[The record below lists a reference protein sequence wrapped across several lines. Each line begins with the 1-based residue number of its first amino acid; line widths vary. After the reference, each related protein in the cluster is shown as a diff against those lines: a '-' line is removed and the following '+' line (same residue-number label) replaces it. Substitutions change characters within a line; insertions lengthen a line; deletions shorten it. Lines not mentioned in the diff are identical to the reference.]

1 MQKFKALS
9 TRFRKAVRF
18 SAAHPTAM
26 EIAMTYKTITA
37 VLSVAEDAEK
47 VTQHALA
54 LAERHGAHLIGV
66 HAETPI
72 VVTIAAPMEFPD
84 PNAIME
90 QQAQAQ
96 AVSRTIQ
103 KTFRTLAQRAGV
115 PHEWRLFTGS
125 AGYSASGVIDSAR
138 ASDLVVA
145 AQLDANGDGPSRADI
160 EDLLYESGRPLCLVS
175 DAVAGPET
183 PERVLVAW
191 NGTRESA
198 RAVFDALPL
207 LKEAREIEIFT
218 VDAHDSASE
227 HAAFSGTEIA
237 SALTR
242 HGLTVSVNSVSSGG
256 DTVAHVINRRV
267 SQTGANLLVM
277 GAFSHSWLR
286 HRLFGGVT
294 SAMMKDLRVP
304 AIMSR

>member
-1 MQKFKALS
+1 
-9 TRFRKAVRF
+9 
-18 SAAHPTAM
+18 
-26 EIAMTYKTITA
+26 MTYKTITA
-37 VLSVAEDAEK
+37 VLSTADDAEK

-54 LAERHGAHLIGV
+54 LAERHGAHVIGV

-96 AVSRTIQ
+96 AVSRSIET
-103 KTFRTLAQRAGV
+103 TFRTLAQRSGV
-115 PHEWRLFTGS
+115 SHEWRLFTGS

-138 ASDLVVA
+138 GSDIVVA
-145 AQLDANGDGPSRADI
+145 VQLDPAGDGPSRADI
-160 EDLLYESGRPLCLVS
+160 EDLLYESGRPLCLIS
-175 DAVAGPET
+175 EAVAGPEA
-183 PERVLVAW
+183 PGRVLIAW

-207 LKEAREIEIFT
+207 LKEASEIEIFT
-218 VDAHDSASE
+218 VDGHDDATQ

-237 SALTR
+237 STLTR
-242 HGLTVSVNSVSSGG
+242 HGLNVTVNSARSNG

-267 SQTGANLLVM
+267 SATGANLLVM

-294 SAMMKDLRVP
+294 SAMLKDLRVP

>member
-1 MQKFKALS
+1 
-9 TRFRKAVRF
+9 
-18 SAAHPTAM
+18 
-26 EIAMTYKTITA
+26 MTYKTITA
-37 VLSVAEDAEK
+37 VLSTADDAEK

-54 LAERHGAHLIGV
+54 LAERHGAHVIGV

-96 AVSRTIQ
+96 AVSRSIE
-103 KTFRTLAQRAGV
+103 KTFRTLAERSGV
-115 PHEWRLFTGS
+115 SHEWRLFTGS
-125 AGYSASGVIDSAR
+125 AGYSASGIIDSAR
-138 ASDLVVA
+138 GSDIVVA
-145 AQLDANGDGPSRADI
+145 VQLDPAGDGPSRADI
-160 EDLLYESGRPLCLVS
+160 EDLLYESGRPLCLIS
-175 DAVAGPET
+175 DAVAGPEA
-183 PERVLVAW
+183 PGRVLIAW

-207 LKEAREIEIFT
+207 LQEAREIEVFT
-218 VDAHDSASE
+218 VDGHDDATQ

-237 SALTR
+237 STLTR
-242 HGLTVSVNSVSSGG
+242 HGLNVTVNSASSNG

-267 SQTGANLLVM
+267 SATGANLLVM

-294 SAMMKDLRVP
+294 SAMLKDLRVP

>member
-1 MQKFKALS
+1 
-9 TRFRKAVRF
+9 
-18 SAAHPTAM
+18 
-26 EIAMTYKTITA
+26 MTYKTITA
-37 VLSVAEDAEK
+37 VLSTADDAEK

-54 LAERHGAHLIGV
+54 LAERHGAHVVGV

-96 AVSRTIQ
+96 AVSRSIEN
-103 KTFRTLAQRAGV
+103 TFRTLAQRSGV
-115 PHEWRLFTGS
+115 SHEWRLFTGS

-138 ASDLVVA
+138 GSDIVVA
-145 AQLDANGDGPSRADI
+145 VQLDPAGDGPSRADI
-160 EDLLYESGRPLCLVS
+160 EDLLYESGRPLCLIS
-175 DAVAGPET
+175 EAVAGPEA
-183 PERVLVAW
+183 PGRVLIAW

-207 LKEAREIEIFT
+207 LKEASEIEIFT
-218 VDAHDSASE
+218 VDGHDDATQY
-227 HAAFSGTEIA
+227 AAFSGTEIA
-237 SALTR
+237 STLTR
-242 HGLTVSVNSVSSGG
+242 HGLNVTVNSARSNG

-267 SQTGANLLVM
+267 SATGANLLVM

-294 SAMMKDLRVP
+294 SAMLKDLRVP

>member
-1 MQKFKALS
+1 
-9 TRFRKAVRF
+9 
-18 SAAHPTAM
+18 
-26 EIAMTYKTITA
+26 MTYKTITA
-37 VLSVAEDAEK
+37 VLSTADDAEK

-54 LAERHGAHLIGV
+54 LAERHGAHVIGV

-96 AVSRTIQ
+96 AVSRSIE
-103 KTFRTLAQRAGV
+103 KTFRTLAERSGV
-115 PHEWRLFTGS
+115 SHEWRLFTGS
-125 AGYSASGVIDSAR
+125 AGYSASGIIDSAR
-138 ASDLVVA
+138 GSDIVVA
-145 AQLDANGDGPSRADI
+145 VQFDPAGDGPSRADI
-160 EDLLYESGRPLCLVS
+160 EDLLYESGRPLCLIS
-175 DAVAGPET
+175 DAVAGPEA
-183 PERVLVAW
+183 PGRVLIAW

-207 LKEAREIEIFT
+207 LQEAREIEVFT
-218 VDAHDSASE
+218 VDGHDDATQ

-237 SALTR
+237 STLTR
-242 HGLTVSVNSVSSGG
+242 HGLNVTVNSASSNG

-267 SQTGANLLVM
+267 SATGANLLVM

-294 SAMMKDLRVP
+294 SAMLKDLRVP

>member
-1 MQKFKALS
+1 
-9 TRFRKAVRF
+9 
-18 SAAHPTAM
+18 
-26 EIAMTYKTITA
+26 MTYKTITA
-37 VLSVAEDAEK
+37 VLSTADDAEK

-54 LAERHGAHLIGV
+54 LAERHGAHVIGV

-96 AVSRTIQ
+96 AVSRSIE
-103 KTFRTLAQRAGV
+103 KTFRTLAERSGV
-115 PHEWRLFTGS
+115 SHEWRLFTGS
-125 AGYSASGVIDSAR
+125 AGYSASGIIDSAR
-138 ASDLVVA
+138 GSDIVVA
-145 AQLDANGDGPSRADI
+145 VQLDPAGDGPSRADI
-160 EDLLYESGRPLCLVS
+160 EDLLYESGRPLCLIS
-175 DAVAGPET
+175 DAVAGPEA
-183 PERVLVAW
+183 PGRVLIAW

-207 LKEAREIEIFT
+207 LQEAREIEVFT
-218 VDAHDSASE
+218 VDSHDDATQ

-237 SALTR
+237 STLTR
-242 HGLTVSVNSVSSGG
+242 HGLNVTVNSASSNG

-267 SQTGANLLVM
+267 SATGANLLVM

-294 SAMMKDLRVP
+294 SAMLKDLRVP

>member
-1 MQKFKALS
+1 MPLESRAIWEKDHTEIQRVTGS
-9 TRFRKAVRF
+9 
-18 SAAHPTAM
+18 TAM
-26 EIAMTYKTITA
+26 EIAMTYRTITA
-37 VLSVAEDAEK
+37 VLSTVEDAEK

-90 QQAQAQ
+90 QQELAQSK
-96 AVSRTIQ
+96 SRAIERV
-103 KTFRTLAQRAGV
+103 FRTLADRAGLSYD
-115 PHEWRLFTGS
+115 WRLFTGS
-125 AGYSASGVIDSAR
+125 AGYSAAGVIDSAR

-145 AQLDANGDGPSRADI
+145 VQLDPTGEGPSRADI
-160 EDLLYESGRPLCLVS
+160 EDLLYESGRPLCLIS
-175 DAVAGPET
+175 DAVAGPEV
-183 PERVLVAW
+183 PSRVLIAW

-207 LKEAREIEIFT
+207 LKEAKEIEIFT
-218 VDAHDSASE
+218 VDAHDTASQ
-227 HAAFSGTEIA
+227 HAAFSGAEIA
-237 SALTR
+237 SSLTR
-242 HGLTVSVNSVSSGG
+242 HGLNVTVNSTSSGG
-256 DTVAHVINRRV
+256 DTVAHVINRHV
-267 SQTGANLLVM
+267 SETGANLLVM

>member
-1 MQKFKALS
+1 MAY
-9 TRFRKAVRF
+9 R
-18 SAAHPTAM
+18 
-26 EIAMTYKTITA
+26 TITA
-37 VLSVAEDAEK
+37 VLSTAEDAEK
-47 VTQHALA
+47 VTRHAIA
-54 LAERHGAHLIGV
+54 LAERHGAHLVGV

-90 QQAQAQ
+90 QQAQARE
-96 AVSRTIQ
+96 VSQSIER
-103 KTFRTLAQRAGV
+103 TFRTLAQRSGIS
-115 PHEWRLFTGS
+115 HEWRLFTGS

-138 ASDLVVA
+138 GSDLVVA
-145 AQLDANGDGPSRADI
+145 VQLDPHGDGPSRADI
-160 EDLLYESGRPLCLVS
+160 EDLLYESGRPLCLIS
-175 DAVAGPET
+175 DAVAGPEV
-183 PERVLVAW
+183 PDRVLVAW

-207 LKEAREIEIFT
+207 LKEAKSIEIFS
-218 VDAHDSASE
+218 VDPPEDATQSALLAGS
-227 HAAFSGTEIA
+227 EIA
-237 SALTR
+237 GALTR
-242 HGLTVSVNSVSSGG
+242 HGLTVSLKAVKSGG

-267 SQTGANLLVM
+267 TETGANLLVM

>member
-1 MQKFKALS
+1 MAY
-9 TRFRKAVRF
+9 R
-18 SAAHPTAM
+18 
-26 EIAMTYKTITA
+26 TITA
-37 VLSVAEDAEK
+37 VLSTAEDAEK
-47 VTQHALA
+47 VTQHAIA
-54 LAERHGAHLIGV
+54 LAERHGAHLVGV

-90 QQAQAQ
+90 QQAQARE
-96 AVSRTIQ
+96 VSQSIER
-103 KTFRTLAQRAGV
+103 TFRTLAQRSGV
-115 PHEWRLFTGS
+115 SHEWRLFTGS

-138 ASDLVVA
+138 GSDLVVA
-145 AQLDANGDGPSRADI
+145 VQLDPAGDGPSRADI
-160 EDLLYESGRPLCLVS
+160 EDLLYESGRPLCLIS
-175 DAVAGPET
+175 DAVAGPEV
-183 PERVLVAW
+183 PDRVLVAW
-191 NGTRESA
+191 NGTRRSA

-207 LKEAREIEIFT
+207 LREAKSIEILS
-218 VDAHDSASE
+218 VDPPEDTTQSALLAGS
-227 HAAFSGTEIA
+227 EIA
-237 SALTR
+237 GALTR
-242 HGLTVSVNSVSSGG
+242 HGLTVSLKSVRSGG

-267 SQTGANLLVM
+267 TEIGANLLVM

>member
-1 MQKFKALS
+1 
-9 TRFRKAVRF
+9 
-18 SAAHPTAM
+18 
-26 EIAMTYKTITA
+26 MTYRTITA
-37 VLSVAEDAEK
+37 VLSTEEDAAK
-47 VTQHALA
+47 VSQHALA

-90 QQAQAQ
+90 QQAQAHS
-96 AVSRTIQ
+96 VSRAIER
-103 KTFRTLAQRAGV
+103 TFRTMAQRAGV
-115 PHEWRLFTGS
+115 SHEWRLFTGS

-138 ASDLVVA
+138 GSDLVVA
-145 AQLDANGDGPSRADI
+145 VQLDPAGEGPSRADI
-160 EDLLYESGRPLCLVS
+160 EDLLYESGRPLYLIS
-175 DAVAGPET
+175 DAVAGPEA
-183 PERVLVAW
+183 PERVLIAW

-207 LKEAREIEIFT
+207 LQEAKEIEIFT
-218 VDAHDSASE
+218 VDSRDSASQ

-237 SALTR
+237 ATLSR
-242 HGLTVSVNSVSSGG
+242 HGLRTTVNSATSGG

-267 SQTGANLLVM
+267 SATGANLLVM

>member
-1 MQKFKALS
+1 
-9 TRFRKAVRF
+9 
-18 SAAHPTAM
+18 
-26 EIAMTYKTITA
+26 MTYRTITA
-37 VLSVAEDAEK
+37 VLSTAEDAEK
-47 VTQHALA
+47 VTRHAIA
-54 LAERHGAHLIGV
+54 LAERHGAHLVGV

-90 QQAQAQ
+90 QQAQARE
-96 AVSRTIQ
+96 VSQSIER
-103 KTFRTLAQRAGV
+103 TFRTLAQRSGV
-115 PHEWRLFTGS
+115 SHEWRLFTGS

-138 ASDLVVA
+138 GSDLVVA
-145 AQLDANGDGPSRADI
+145 IQLDPSGDGPSRADI
-160 EDLLYESGRPLCLVS
+160 EDLLYESGRPLCLIS
-175 DAVAGPET
+175 DAVAGPEV
-183 PERVLVAW
+183 PDRVLIAW

-207 LKEAREIEIFT
+207 LKEAKEIEVFS
-218 VDAHDSASE
+218 VNPPEDATQSAGL
-227 HAAFSGTEIA
+227 SGSEIA
-237 SALTR
+237 GALTR
-242 HGLTVSVNSVSSGG
+242 HGLKVSLTSVKSGG

-267 SQTGANLLVM
+267 SETGANLLVM

-294 SAMMKDLRVP
+294 SAMMKELRVP

>member
-1 MQKFKALS
+1 
-9 TRFRKAVRF
+9 
-18 SAAHPTAM
+18 
-26 EIAMTYKTITA
+26 MTYRTITA
-37 VLSVAEDAEK
+37 VLSTAEDAEK
-47 VTQHALA
+47 VTRHALA

-90 QQAQAQ
+90 QQAQAHD
-96 AVSRTIQ
+96 VSQTIER
-103 KTFRTLAQRAGV
+103 TFRTLAQRSGV
-115 PHEWRLFTGS
+115 SHEWRLFTGS

-145 AQLDANGDGPSRADI
+145 VQLDPSGDGPSRADI
-160 EDLLYESGRPLCLVS
+160 EDLLYESGRPLCLIS

-183 PERVLVAW
+183 PDRVLIAW

-207 LKEAREIEIFT
+207 LKEASQIEIFT
-218 VDAHDSASE
+218 VDARDSATQN
-227 HAAFSGTEIA
+227 AAFSGSEIA
-237 SALTR
+237 ATLTR
-242 HGLTVSVNSVSSGG
+242 HGLNVSINSGDSGG
-256 DTVAHVINRRV
+256 DSVAHVINRRV
-267 SQTGANLLVM
+267 SESGANLLVM

-294 SAMMKDLRVP
+294 SAMMKELRVP

>member
-1 MQKFKALS
+1 
-9 TRFRKAVRF
+9 
-18 SAAHPTAM
+18 
-26 EIAMTYKTITA
+26 MTYKTITA
-37 VLSVAEDAEK
+37 VLSTADDAEK

-54 LAERHGAHLIGV
+54 LAERHGAHVIGV

-96 AVSRTIQ
+96 AVSRSIET
-103 KTFRTLAQRAGV
+103 TFRTLAQRSGV
-115 PHEWRLFTGS
+115 SYEWRLFTGS
-125 AGYSASGVIDSAR
+125 AGYSASGIIDSAR
-138 ASDLVVA
+138 GSDIVVA
-145 AQLDANGDGPSRADI
+145 VQLDPAGDGPSRADI
-160 EDLLYESGRPLCLVS
+160 EDLLYESGRPLCLIS
-175 DAVAGPET
+175 DAVAGPEA
-183 PERVLVAW
+183 PSRVLIAW

-207 LKEAREIEIFT
+207 LKEASEIEIFT
-218 VDAHDSASE
+218 VDGHDDATQ

-237 SALTR
+237 STLTR
-242 HGLTVSVNSVSSGG
+242 HGLNVTVNSASSNG

-267 SQTGANLLVM
+267 SATGANLLVM

-294 SAMMKDLRVP
+294 SAMLKDLRVP

>member
-1 MQKFKALS
+1 MARRLAKERGLE
-9 TRFRKAVRF
+9 
-18 SAAHPTAM
+18 P

-37 VLSVAEDAEK
+37 VLSTADDAEK

-54 LAERHGAHLIGV
+54 LAERHGAHVIGV

-96 AVSRTIQ
+96 AVSRSIET
-103 KTFRTLAQRAGV
+103 TFRTLAQRSGV
-115 PHEWRLFTGS
+115 SHEWRLFTGS
-125 AGYSASGVIDSAR
+125 AGYSASGIIDSAR
-138 ASDLVVA
+138 GSDIVVA
-145 AQLDANGDGPSRADI
+145 VQLDPAGDGPSRADI
-160 EDLLYESGRPLCLVS
+160 EDLLYESGRPLCLIS
-175 DAVAGPET
+175 DAVAGPEV
-183 PERVLVAW
+183 PGRVLIAW

-207 LKEAREIEIFT
+207 LKEASEIEIFT
-218 VDAHDSASE
+218 VDGHDDATQ

-237 SALTR
+237 STLTR
-242 HGLTVSVNSVSSGG
+242 HGLNVTVNSASSNG

-267 SQTGANLLVM
+267 SATGANLLVM

-294 SAMMKDLRVP
+294 SAMLKDLRVP